1 MKRLLQTALITA
13 FAVILTAGCSKE
25 DDIDEIFIGNT
36 WYVRSAMLNGTS
48 LSQKEM
54 NSLYDSDDSYW
65 IYFDQT
71 TFSGKMDAP
80 SSYSGT
86 WSVDAKN
93 GDISFH
99 ITSEVNMNANT
110 TSRTI
115 YTIIKNA
122 SYYKGDSNVLR
133 IYMDKDSY
141 VSFARSKKGL

>member
-1 MKRLLQTALITA
+1 MKRFIQIAFIMAITIVLA
-13 FAVILTAGCSKE
+13 ASCNKE
-25 DDIDEIFIGNT
+25 DDIDELFIGNT
-36 WYVRSAMLNGTS
+36 WYVRSAVLNGTS

-65 IYFDQT
+65 IYFDQM

-80 SSYSGT
+80 SNFSGT
-86 WSVDAKN
+86 WAVDAKN
-93 GDISFH
+93 GKISFH
-99 ITSEVNMNANT
+99 VTSENNMNANN

-122 SYYKGDSNVLR
+122 SYYKGDSNVMR

>member
-1 MKRLLQTALITA
+1 MA

-36 WYVRSAMLNGTS
+36 WYVR

-86 WSVDAKN
+86 WSVDAKT

-110 TSRTI
+110 TSRKI
-115 YTIIKNA
+115 YTIIKND

>member
-1 MKRLLQTALITA
+1 MKRFIQTIFIVAVTA
-13 FAVILTAGCSKE
+13 VLAISCNKE

-36 WYVRSAMLNGTS
+36 WYVRSAVLNGTS

-65 IYFDQT
+65 LYFDQM

-93 GDISFH
+93 GKISFH
-99 ITSEVNMNANT
+99 VTNENNMNANN